1 MPNPIS
7 HCSESSDMLP
17 YEVFNASLNFFQE
30 GGLIQKYPRVE
41 DVKPRRLP
49 CYLPDGV

>member
-7 HCSESSDMLP
+7 HCSESSDMS

-30 GGLIQKYPRVE
+30 GGLSNSKVPKSRGC
-41 DVKPRRLP
+41 KAS
-49 CYLPDGV
+49 